1 MKDEADGALGVEADE
16 HHALPA
22 EAVWQGP
29 EEEAAQAHA
38 AEVDGGGERSQVV
51 PVADQVPLKLFRKS
65 VSKFSTAVFMSLI
78 RVVIKSVVYE
88 DHRIGLK

>member
-1 MKDEADGALGVEADE
+1 MEDEADGALGVEADE

-78 RVVIKSVVYE
+78 RVVIKAVVYE
-88 DHRIGLK
+88 DNRIGLK

>member
-1 MKDEADGALGVEADE
+1 MQESKTDEHHQAGHEVKDEADGALGVEADE

-51 PVADQVPLKLFRKS
+51 PVADQVPLKFN
-65 VSKFSTAVFMSLI
+65 
-78 RVVIKSVVYE
+78 
-88 DHRIGLK
+88 